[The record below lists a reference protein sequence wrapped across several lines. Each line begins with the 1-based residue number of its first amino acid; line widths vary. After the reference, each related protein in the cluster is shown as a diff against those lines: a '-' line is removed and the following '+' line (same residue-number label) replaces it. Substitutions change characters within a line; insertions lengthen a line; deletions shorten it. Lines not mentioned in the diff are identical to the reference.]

1 MARMVSD
8 SEDAGFDDECP
19 LTLAT
24 AINNVQPCMLAT
36 ASDDEGPLTLAT
48 AINNVQP
55 CMLATASDDEGPLT
69 LATAIN
75 NVQPC
80 MLATAS
86 DDEGP
91 LTFATAINNVQP
103 CMLATAS
110 DDEGPLTFATAV
122 NNVQPCEE
130 GYANRVK
137 KGSRAAGATSAAAV
151 GSALL
156 AVASGGRAAKATA
169 TMAAL
174 TLADAAELAVYG
186 SCPASPTIDYGLI
199 LKFMLCGIFLGV
211 SLTFGLWWACG
222 RRVEKAQR
230 RQRDPKKGTRSVKT
244 QSQVTYMR
252 KLATPRFQPLAEGDQ
267 GVSLD
272 LD

>member
-36 ASDDEGPLTLAT
+36 ASDEEGPLTFAT
-48 AINNVQP
+48 AIH
-55 CMLATASDDEGPLT
+55 
-69 LATAIN
+69 

-91 LTFATAINNVQP
+91 LTFPMAINNVQP

-151 GSALL
+151 GIALL

-211 SLTFGLWWACG
+211 SLTFACG
-222 RRVEKAQR
+222 GLVVAELKRHNAG
-230 RQRDPKKGTRSVKT
+230 QRDPKKGTRSVKT